1 MPVSDLDLLID
12 AAKAAGE
19 IATPFAGQNPEVWDK
34 PDDAGPVTEAD
45 LAVNRMLEVELQA
58 ARPDYG
64 WLSEESDAND
74 ARLQADHVFIV
85 DPIDGTRS
93 FIKGETTWA
102 HSLAIAHH
110 GQVTAA
116 VVYLPLLDKMY
127 IASLGQG
134 AFLNG
139 DALRIGA
146 RAQLEGAEVLAAR
159 PAMDEV
165 NWAQIPQVNRSHRPS
180 LAYRLS
186 LVAEG
191 RFDAMLTLR
200 KTWEWDVAAGDLI
213 IKEAGGVTSDKTH
226 QTLKFNNA
234 DPRLKG
240 MIASNPDLHPQILAA
255 LV

>member
-1 MPVSDLDLLID
+1 MPANDLALLIE

-19 IATPFAGQNPEVWDK
+19 IASPFAGQNPEVWDK

-45 LAVNRMLEVELQA
+45 LAVNRMLEAELQA

-64 WLSEESDAND
+64 WLSEESEADD
-74 ARLQADHVFIV
+74 ARLNADHVFII

-93 FIKGETTWA
+93 FIKGENTWA
-102 HSLAIAHH
+102 HSLAIAHK
-110 GQVTAA
+110 GVVTAA
-116 VVYLPLLDKMY
+116 AIYLPLLDKLY
-127 IASLGQG
+127 TASAGEG

-139 DALRIGA
+139 KPLSIGT
-146 RAQLEGAEVLAAR
+146 RTDLIGAEVLAAR
-159 PAMDEV
+159 PAMDVV
-165 NWAQIPQVNRSHRPS
+165 NWAQMPQVNRSHRPS

-213 IKEAGGVTSDKTH
+213 VQEAGGVTRDKKNAP
-226 QTLKFNNA
+226 LRFNNP
-234 DPRLKG
+234 DPRLHG
-240 MIASNPDLHPQILAA
+240 MIATNPDLLPQILGA
-255 LV
+255 LA